1 MLLKVEYVEK
11 AGFKALMA
19 ACDIKAGTKLIDLSG
34 DTEIL
39 RESAW
44 NTIHIT
50 EKEHLVITTKLLYT
64 NHCCRTPNAEFEFN
78 TQPWLLVAT
87 RDIRKNEWVTY
98 DYATTEYVSGRAFD
112 CQCSSGKCRGSFNG
126 FSALSDDEKR
136 DMIEKKKISPV
147 VLALH
152 LKEKA

>member
-1 MLLKVEYVEK
+1 MLLKVEFVEK

-19 ACDIKAGTKLIDLSG
+19 ACDIKAGTDLIDLSG
-34 DTEIL
+34 DTEIIP
-39 RESAW
+39 ESAW
-44 NTIHIT
+44 NTIHIS

-64 NHCCRTPNAEFEFN
+64 NHCCTNPNAEFVFD
-78 TQPWLLVAT
+78 TQPWKLVAT
-87 RDIRKNEWVTY
+87 RDIRKDEWVTY

-112 CQCSSGKCRGSFNG
+112 CKCGGESCRGSFNG

-136 DMIEKKKISPV
+136 DMIERKKISPV

-152 LKEKA
+152 MKNA